1 MDYRLFSGCRERKMK
16 QSTDW
21 RSLEDQFEL
30 ARHRYLRG
38 LISDAE
44 FYAAHR
50 ALREAKANG
59 N

>member
-1 MDYRLFSGCRERKMK
+1 MPKKPE
-16 QSTDW
+16 STDW
-21 RSLEDQFEL
+21 RSLEDHFEMS
-30 ARHRYLRG
+30 RWRYLRG

-44 FYAAHR
+44 FCAAHR

>member
-1 MDYRLFSGCRERKMK
+1 MPKKPE
-16 QSTDW
+16 TNDW
-21 RSLEDQFEL
+21 RSLEDQFDL
-30 ARHRYLRG
+30 ARWRYLRG

>member
-1 MDYRLFSGCRERKMK
+1 MSKKPE
-16 QSTDW
+16 STNW
-21 RSLEDQFEL
+21 RSAEDRFEL
-30 ARHRYLRG
+30 ARWRYLRG

-50 ALREAKANG
+50 EMREEKANG

>member
-1 MDYRLFSGCRERKMK
+1 MQKKIE
-16 QSTDW
+16 STNW

-38 LISDAE
+38 LISDEE

>member
-1 MDYRLFSGCRERKMK
+1 MLKKPE
-16 QSTDW
+16 STDW
-21 RSLEDQFEL
+21 QSVEDRFAL

-50 ALREAKANG
+50 ELREAKANG

>member
-1 MDYRLFSGCRERKMK
+1 MK
-16 QSTDW
+16 AQQSTDW
-21 RSLEDQFEL
+21 RSIEDRFEL

-50 ALREAKANG
+50 ELREAKAAHRALREEEADG

>member
-1 MDYRLFSGCRERKMK
+1 MMSKKPE
-16 QSTDW
+16 STDW
-21 RSLEDQFEL
+21 RSIEDRFAL

-38 LISDAE
+38 LISDEE

-50 ALREAKANG
+50 ELREAKANG

>member
-1 MDYRLFSGCRERKMK
+1 MSKKTE
-16 QSTDW
+16 STDW
-21 RSLEDQFEL
+21 RSIEDRFEL

-38 LISDAE
+38 LISDEE

-50 ALREAKANG
+50 ALREAKQNG

>member
-1 MDYRLFSGCRERKMK
+1 MQKKMV
-16 QSTDW
+16 STNW

-44 FYAAHR
+44 LYAAHR